1 MRTEMK
7 ELISA
12 VLSFCILLGIACTF
26 SSCGE
31 QPLEINYSD
40 KYIENQDYQYMYA
53 DGFGHSSVQKS
64 DNGYY
69 IAVNNFIFYID
80 GKTMNATPLCNKSNC
95 LHDRETDEEKLKE
108 CNAYLPD
115 YAEYTRNSIQLYNS
129 KIYFLQ
135 LDSADSAED
144 VDKYLFYE
152 MDTESGSRKLLL
164 TYTDGKV
171 KFWAVHRGYIYFKAD
186 NYISSDDSGELKA
199 QNGTGFNK
207 LFKLKLGE
215 SNPKMIYDFE
225 NTDGIYKM
233 QLSNSFTVY
242 GNHIYIGYSGYKNEE
257 AYNKVISADEKDF
270 ESVASEV
277 LCGYLHI
284 DITNDETSIILD
296 GSEENSKVFNC
307 FYNGNLCYSQNNS
320 VYVSE
325 LNGSNSEL
333 LADNINGIFL
343 SDGKRNYT
351 SIFDIDDTGQDV
363 QSVMMLDDKF
373 KNKSVCTMPDN
384 FFVQGIVQMMCPYDD
399 NYIWGFAENN
409 GSTDI
414 VYIDKSQLDSNQSQL
429 KVKAVYSCKNSIP
442 AYTE

>member
-1 MRTEMK
+1 MK
-7 ELISA
+7 KLISA
-12 VLSFCILLGIACTF
+12 ILSICILSGIACTF

-31 QPLEINYSD
+31 QPLEIDYSD

-53 DGFGHSSVQKS
+53 DGFGHSSFQKS

-69 IAVNNFIFYID
+69 AAVNNFIFYID

-95 LHDRETDEEKLKE
+95 LHDKETDSEKLKE
-108 CNAYLPD
+108 CNAYVPD
-115 YAEYTRNSIQLYNS
+115 YAEYTRNSIQLYN
-129 KIYFLQ
+129 KKLYFLQ

-144 VDKYLFYE
+144 IDKYLFYE

-171 KFWAVHRGYIYFKAD
+171 NFWAVHRGNIYFKAD

-207 LFKLKLGE
+207 MFRLKLGE
-215 SNPKMIYDFE
+215 SSPEVIYDFE
-225 NTDGIYKM
+225 KTDGIYKI

-242 GNHIYIGYSGYKNEE
+242 GNHIYIGYNGYKNEE

-270 ESVASEV
+270 ESIASDV

-284 DITNDETSIILD
+284 DITNDKSTVVLD
-296 GSEENSKVFNC
+296 GNEENSKVFNC
-307 FYNGNLCYSQNNS
+307 FYNDKLCYSQDNS
-320 VYVSE
+320 VYISE
-325 LNGSNSEL
+325 LDGRNSEL
-333 LADNINGIFL
+333 LADNIDGIFL

-351 SIFDIDDTGQDV
+351 SIFDTDDTGQDV
-363 QSVMMLDDKF
+363 QSVMMLDERLK
-373 KNKSVCTMPDN
+373 KKSIFAMPDN

-399 NYIWGFAENN
+399 NYIWGFVENN

-414 VYIDKSQLDSNQSQL
+414 VYIEKSQLDSDQNQL
-429 KVKAVYSCKNSIP
+429 KAKTVYSCKNSIP

>member
-1 MRTEMK
+1 MK
-7 ELISA
+7 KLISA
-12 VLSFCILLGIACTF
+12 ILLICILSGVACAF

-31 QPLEINYSD
+31 QPLEIDYSD

-53 DGFGHSSVQKS
+53 DGFGHSSFQKS

-69 IAVNNFIFYID
+69 AAVNNFIFYID

>member
-1 MRTEMK
+1 MK
-7 ELISA
+7 KLISA
-12 VLSFCILLGIACTF
+12 ILSICILSGIACTF

-31 QPLEINYSD
+31 QPLEIDYSD

-53 DGFGHSSVQKS
+53 DGFGHSSFQKS

-69 IAVNNFIFYID
+69 AAVNNFIFYID

-95 LHDRETDEEKLKE
+95 LHDKETDSEKLKE
-108 CNAYLPD
+108 CNAYVPD
-115 YAEYTRNSIQLYNS
+115 YAEYTRNSIQLYN
-129 KIYFLQ
+129 KKLYFLQ

-144 VDKYLFYE
+144 IDKYLFYE

-164 TYTDGKV
+164 TYIDGKV
-171 KFWAVHRGYIYFKAD
+171 NFWAVHRGNIYFKAD
-186 NYISSDDSGELKA
+186 NFISSDDSGELKA

-207 LFKLKLGE
+207 MFRLKLGE
-215 SNPKMIYDFE
+215 SSPEVIYDFE
-225 NTDGIYKM
+225 KTDGIYKI

-270 ESVASEV
+270 ESIASDV
-277 LCGYLHI
+277 LCGYVHI
-284 DITNDETSIILD
+284 DITNDKSTVVLD
-296 GSEENSKVFNC
+296 GNEENSKVFNC
-307 FYNGNLCYSQNNS
+307 FYNDKICYSQGNS
-320 VYVSE
+320 VYILE
-325 LNGSNSEL
+325 LDGRNSEL
-333 LADNINGIFL
+333 LADNIDGIFL

-351 SIFDIDDTGQDV
+351 SIFDTDDIGQDV
-363 QSVMMLDDKF
+363 QSVMMLDERLK
-373 KNKSVCTMPDN
+373 KKSIFAMPDN

-399 NYIWGFAENN
+399 NYIWGFVENN

-414 VYIDKSQLDSNQSQL
+414 VYIEKSQLDSDPSQL
-429 KVKAVYSCKNSIP
+429 KAKTVYSCKNSIP

>member
-1 MRTEMK
+1 MK
-7 ELISA
+7 KLISA
-12 VLSFCILLGIACTF
+12 ILLICILSGVACAF

-31 QPLEINYSD
+31 QPLEIDYSD

-53 DGFGHSSVQKS
+53 DGFGHSSFQKS

-69 IAVNNFIFYID
+69 AAVNNFIFYID

-186 NYISSDDSGELKA
+186 NYISSDNSGELKA
-199 QNGTGFNK
+199 QNGMGFNK
-207 LFKLKLGE
+207 MFRLKLGE
-215 SNPKMIYDFE
+215 SSPEVIYDFE
-225 NTDGIYKM
+225 KTDGIYNL

-270 ESVASEV
+270 ESVALDV

>member
-1 MRTEMK
+1 MK
-7 ELISA
+7 KLISA
-12 VLSFCILLGIACTF
+12 ILSICILSSVACTF

-31 QPLEINYSD
+31 QPLEIDYSD

-53 DGFGHSSVQKS
+53 DGFGHSSFQKS

-69 IAVNNFIFYID
+69 AAVNNFIFFID

-152 MDTESGSRKLLL
+152 MDIESGSRKLLL

-171 KFWAVHRGYIYFKAD
+171 NFWAVHRGNIYFKAD
-186 NYISSDDSGELKA
+186 NYISTDDSGELKA
-199 QNGTGFNK
+199 QNGMGFNK
-207 LFKLKLGE
+207 MFRLKLGE
-215 SNPKMIYDFE
+215 SSPKVIYDFE
-225 NTDGIYKM
+225 KTDGIYNL

-270 ESVASEV
+270 ESVASDV

>member
-1 MRTEMK
+1 MK
-7 ELISA
+7 KLISA
-12 VLSFCILLGIACTF
+12 ILLICILSGVACAF

-31 QPLEINYSD
+31 QPLEIDYSD

-53 DGFGHSSVQKS
+53 DGFGHSSFQKS

-69 IAVNNFIFYID
+69 AAVNNFIFYID

-207 LFKLKLGE
+207 MFRLKLGE
-215 SNPKMIYDFE
+215 SSPEVIYDFE
-225 NTDGIYKM
+225 KTDGIYNL

-270 ESVASEV
+270 ESVALDV

>member
-1 MRTEMK
+1 MK
-7 ELISA
+7 KLISA
-12 VLSFCILLGIACTF
+12 ILSICILSSVACTF

-31 QPLEINYSD
+31 QPLEIDYSD

-53 DGFGHSSVQKS
+53 DGFGHSSFQKS

-69 IAVNNFIFYID
+69 AAVNNFIFFID

-171 KFWAVHRGYIYFKAD
+171 NFWAVHRGNIYFKAD

-207 LFKLKLGE
+207 MFRLKLGE
-215 SNPKMIYDFE
+215 SSPKVIYDFE
-225 NTDGIYKM
+225 KTDGIYNL

-270 ESVASEV
+270 ESVASDV

-320 VYVSE
+320 VYISE
-325 LNGSNSEL
+325 LDGSNSEL

>member
-1 MRTEMK
+1 MK
-7 ELISA
+7 KLISA
-12 VLSFCILLGIACTF
+12 ILLICILSGVACAF

-31 QPLEINYSD
+31 QPLEIDYSD

-53 DGFGHSSVQKS
+53 DGFGHSSFQKS

-69 IAVNNFIFYID
+69 AAVNNFIFYID

-207 LFKLKLGE
+207 MFRLKLGE
-215 SNPKMIYDFE
+215 SSPEVIYVFE
-225 NTDGIYKM
+225 KTDGIYNL

-270 ESVASEV
+270 ESVALDV

>member
-1 MRTEMK
+1 MK
-7 ELISA
+7 KLISA
-12 VLSFCILLGIACTF
+12 ILSICILSSVACTF

-31 QPLEINYSD
+31 QPLEIDYSD

-53 DGFGHSSVQKS
+53 DGFGHSSFQKS

-69 IAVNNFIFYID
+69 AAVNNFIFFID

-152 MDTESGSRKLLL
+152 MDIESGSRKLLL

-171 KFWAVHRGYIYFKAD
+171 NFWAVHRGNIYFKAD
-186 NYISSDDSGELKA
+186 NYISTDDSGELKA
-199 QNGTGFNK
+199 QNGMGFNK
-207 LFKLKLGE
+207 MLRLKLGE
-215 SNPKMIYDFE
+215 SSPKVIYDFE
-225 NTDGIYKM
+225 KTDGIYNL

-270 ESVASEV
+270 ESVASDV

-363 QSVMMLDDKF
+363 QSVMILDDKF

>member
-1 MRTEMK
+1 MK
-7 ELISA
+7 KLISA
-12 VLSFCILLGIACTF
+12 ILLICILSGVACAF

-31 QPLEINYSD
+31 QPLEIDYSD

-53 DGFGHSSVQKS
+53 DGFGHSSFQKS

-69 IAVNNFIFYID
+69 AAVNNFIFYID

-108 CNAYLPD
+108 CNAYLPN

-186 NYISSDDSGELKA
+186 NYISSDNSGELKA

-207 LFKLKLGE
+207 MFRLKLGE
-215 SNPKMIYDFE
+215 SSPEVIYDFE
-225 NTDGIYKM
+225 KTDGIYNL

-270 ESVASEV
+270 ESVALDV

>member
-1 MRTEMK
+1 MK
-7 ELISA
+7 KLISA
-12 VLSFCILLGIACTF
+12 ILSICILSSVACTF

-31 QPLEINYSD
+31 QPLEIDYSD

-53 DGFGHSSVQKS
+53 DGFGHSSFQKS

-69 IAVNNFIFYID
+69 AAVNNFIFFID

-152 MDTESGSRKLLL
+152 MDIESGSRKLLL

-171 KFWAVHRGYIYFKAD
+171 NFWAVHRGNIYFKAD
-186 NYISSDDSGELKA
+186 NYISTDDSGELKA
-199 QNGTGFNK
+199 QNGMDFNK
-207 LFKLKLGE
+207 MFRLKLGE
-215 SNPKMIYDFE
+215 SSPKVIYDFE
-225 NTDGIYKM
+225 KTDGIYNL

-270 ESVASEV
+270 ESVASDV

-363 QSVMMLDDKF
+363 QSVMILDDKF

>member
-1 MRTEMK
+1 MK
-7 ELISA
+7 KLISA
-12 VLSFCILLGIACTF
+12 ILLICILSGVACAF

-31 QPLEINYSD
+31 QPLEIDYSD

-53 DGFGHSSVQKS
+53 DGFGHSSFQKS

-69 IAVNNFIFYID
+69 AAVNNFIFYID

-186 NYISSDDSGELKA
+186 NYISSDNSGELKA

-207 LFKLKLGE
+207 MFRLKLGE
-215 SNPKMIYDFE
+215 SSPEVIYDFE
-225 NTDGIYKM
+225 KTDGIYNL

-270 ESVASEV
+270 ESVALDV

>member
-7 ELISA
+7 KLISA
-12 VLSFCILLGIACTF
+12 VLSICILLCIACAF

-31 QPLEINYSD
+31 HPLEINYSD
-40 KYIENQDYQYMYA
+40 KYIKNQDYQYMYA

-69 IAVNNFIFYID
+69 IAVNNFIFFID
-80 GKTMNATPLCNKSNC
+80 EKTMNATPLCNKSDC
-95 LHDRETDEEKLKE
+95 LHDKETNEKKLKE
-108 CNAYLPD
+108 CNAYVPD
-115 YAEYTRNSIQLYNS
+115 YASYSRNSIQLYN
-129 KIYFLQ
+129 KKLYFLQ

-152 MDTESGSRKLLL
+152 MNTESGIRKLLFA
-164 TYTDGKV
+164 YTDGKV
-171 KFWAVHRGYIYFKAD
+171 DFWAVHRGYIYFKAD
-186 NYISSDDSGELKA
+186 NYILSDDLKEIKE

-215 SNPKMIYDFE
+215 NNPKMIYDFE

-270 ESVASEV
+270 ESVTSDV

-284 DITNDETSIILD
+284 DITNDKTSIILD
-296 GSEENSKVFNC
+296 GSEDNAKVFNC
-307 FYNGNLCYSQNNS
+307 FYNGKVCYSQNNS
-320 VYVSE
+320 IYVAK
-325 LNGSNSEL
+325 LDGRNSERL
-333 LADNINGIFL
+333 SENINGTFL
-343 SDGKRNYT
+343 SDGNRNYT
-351 SIFDIDDTGQDV
+351 SIFDADNTGDYV
-363 QSVMMLDDKF
+363 QHLMLLDDKF
-373 KNKSVCTMPDN
+373 SKKSVFTMPDN

-399 NYIWGFAENN
+399 KYIWGFVDNN
-409 GSTDI
+409 GNTDI
-414 VYIDKSQLDSNQSQL
+414 VYIDKLQLDGNQSQL
-429 KVKAVYSCKNSIP
+429 KSQTVYSCKNSIP

>member
-1 MRTEMK
+1 MK
-7 ELISA
+7 KLISA
-12 VLSFCILLGIACTF
+12 ILSICILSSVACTF

-31 QPLEINYSD
+31 QPLEIDYSD

-53 DGFGHSSVQKS
+53 DGFGHSSFQKS

-69 IAVNNFIFYID
+69 AAVNNFIFFID

-152 MDTESGSRKLLL
+152 MDIESGSRKLLL

-171 KFWAVHRGYIYFKAD
+171 NFWAVHRGNIYFKAD
-186 NYISSDDSGELKA
+186 NYISTDDSGELKA
-199 QNGTGFNK
+199 QNGMGFNK
-207 LFKLKLGE
+207 MFRLKLGE
-215 SNPKMIYDFE
+215 SSPKVIYDFE
-225 NTDGIYKM
+225 KTDGIYNL

-270 ESVASEV
+270 ESVASDV

-333 LADNINGIFL
+333 LANNINGIFL

-363 QSVMMLDDKF
+363 QSVMILDDKF

>member
-1 MRTEMK
+1 MK
-7 ELISA
+7 KLISA
-12 VLSFCILLGIACTF
+12 ILSICILSSVACTF

-31 QPLEINYSD
+31 QPLKIDYSD

-53 DGFGHSSVQKS
+53 DGFGHSSFQKS

-69 IAVNNFIFYID
+69 AAVNNFIFFID

-152 MDTESGSRKLLL
+152 MDIESGSRKLLL

-171 KFWAVHRGYIYFKAD
+171 NFWAVHRGNIYFKAD
-186 NYISSDDSGELKA
+186 NYISTDDSGELKA
-199 QNGTGFNK
+199 QNGMGFNK
-207 LFKLKLGE
+207 MLRLKLGE
-215 SNPKMIYDFE
+215 SSPKVIYDFE
-225 NTDGIYKM
+225 KTDGIYNL

-270 ESVASEV
+270 ESVASDV

-363 QSVMMLDDKF
+363 QSVMILDDKF

>member
-1 MRTEMK
+1 MK
-7 ELISA
+7 KLISA
-12 VLSFCILLGIACTF
+12 ILSICILSSVACTF

-31 QPLEINYSD
+31 QPLEIDYSD

-53 DGFGHSSVQKS
+53 DGFGHSSFQKS

-69 IAVNNFIFYID
+69 AAVNNFIFFID

-171 KFWAVHRGYIYFKAD
+171 NFWAVHRGYIYFKAD

-207 LFKLKLGE
+207 MFRLKLGE
-215 SNPKMIYDFE
+215 SSPKVIYDFE
-225 NTDGIYKM
+225 KTDGIYNL

-270 ESVASEV
+270 ESVASDV

-320 VYVSE
+320 VYISE
-325 LNGSNSEL
+325 LDGSNSEL

>member
-1 MRTEMK
+1 MK
-7 ELISA
+7 KLISA
-12 VLSFCILLGIACTF
+12 ILLICILSGVACAF

-31 QPLEINYSD
+31 QPLEIDYSD

-53 DGFGHSSVQKS
+53 DGFGHSSFQKS

-69 IAVNNFIFYID
+69 AAVNNFIFYID

-207 LFKLKLGE
+207 MFRLKLGE
-215 SNPKMIYDFE
+215 SSPEVIYDFE
-225 NTDGIYKM
+225 KTDGIYNL

-270 ESVASEV
+270 ESVALDM

>member
-1 MRTEMK
+1 MK
-7 ELISA
+7 KLISA
-12 VLSFCILLGIACTF
+12 ILSICILSSVACTF

-31 QPLEINYSD
+31 QPLEIDYSD

-53 DGFGHSSVQKS
+53 DGFGHSSFQKS

-69 IAVNNFIFYID
+69 AAVNNFIFFID

-152 MDTESGSRKLLL
+152 MDIESGSRKLLL

-171 KFWAVHRGYIYFKAD
+171 NFWAVHRGNIYFKAD
-186 NYISSDDSGELKA
+186 NYISTDDSGELKA
-199 QNGTGFNK
+199 QNGMGFNK
-207 LFKLKLGE
+207 MFRLKLGE
-215 SNPKMIYDFE
+215 SSPKVIYDFE
-225 NTDGIYKM
+225 KTDGIYNL

-270 ESVASEV
+270 ESVASDV

-363 QSVMMLDDKF
+363 QSVMILDDKF

>member
-1 MRTEMK
+1 MK
-7 ELISA
+7 KLISA
-12 VLSFCILLGIACTF
+12 ILSICILSSVACTF

-31 QPLEINYSD
+31 QPLEIDYSD

-53 DGFGHSSVQKS
+53 DGFGHSSFQKS

-69 IAVNNFIFYID
+69 AAVNNFIFFID

-152 MDTESGSRKLLL
+152 MDIESGSRKLLL

-171 KFWAVHRGYIYFKAD
+171 NFWAVHRGNIYFKAD
-186 NYISSDDSGELKA
+186 NYISTDDSGELKA
-199 QNGTGFNK
+199 QNGMGLNK
-207 LFKLKLGE
+207 MFRLKLGE
-215 SNPKMIYDFE
+215 SSPKVIYDFE
-225 NTDGIYKM
+225 KTDGIYNL

-270 ESVASEV
+270 ESVASDV

-363 QSVMMLDDKF
+363 QSVMILDDKF

>member
-1 MRTEMK
+1 MK
-7 ELISA
+7 KLISA
-12 VLSFCILLGIACTF
+12 ILSICILSGIACTF
-26 SSCGE
+26 SSCVE
-31 QPLEINYSD
+31 QPLEIDYSD

-53 DGFGHSSVQKS
+53 DGFGHSSLQKS
-64 DNGYY
+64 DDGYY
-69 IAVNNFIFYID
+69 AAVNNFIFYID

-95 LHDRETDEEKLKE
+95 LHDKETDSEKLKE
-108 CNAYLPD
+108 CNAYVPD
-115 YAEYTRNSIQLYNS
+115 YAEYTRNSIQLYN
-129 KIYFLQ
+129 KKLYFLQ

-144 VDKYLFYE
+144 IDKYLFYE

-171 KFWAVHRGYIYFKAD
+171 NFWVVHRGNIYFKAD
-186 NYISSDDSGELKA
+186 NFISSDDSGELKA

-207 LFKLKLGE
+207 MFRLKLGE
-215 SNPKMIYDFE
+215 SSPKVIYDFE
-225 NTDGIYKM
+225 KTDGIYKI

-270 ESVASEV
+270 ESVALDV

>member
-1 MRTEMK
+1 MK

>member
-1 MRTEMK
+1 MK
-7 ELISA
+7 KLISSI
-12 VLSFCILLGIACTF
+12 LSICILSGIACTF

-31 QPLEINYSD
+31 QPLEIDYSD

-53 DGFGHSSVQKS
+53 DGFGHSSFQKS

-69 IAVNNFIFYID
+69 AAVNNFIFFID

-95 LHDRETDEEKLKE
+95 LHDRETNEEKLKE
-108 CNAYLPD
+108 CNAYVPD

-171 KFWAVHRGYIYFKAD
+171 NFWAVHRGYIYFKAD

-207 LFKLKLGE
+207 MFRLKLGE
-215 SNPKMIYDFE
+215 SSPEVIYDFAK
-225 NTDGIYKM
+225 TDGIYKI

-257 AYNKVISADEKDF
+257 AYNKVISAEEKDF
-270 ESVASEV
+270 ESVASDV
-277 LCGYLHI
+277 LCGYVHI
-284 DITNDETSIILD
+284 NITNDESTVVLD

-307 FYNGNLCYSQNNS
+307 FYNSKLCYSQGNS

-325 LNGSNSEL
+325 LDGSNSEL

-351 SIFDIDDTGQDV
+351 SIFDTNDTGQDV
-363 QSVMMLDDKF
+363 QSVMTLDDKF
-373 KNKSVCTMPDN
+373 KKKSVCTMPDN

-399 NYIWGFAENN
+399 KYIWGFVENN

-414 VYIDKSQLDSNQSQL
+414 VYIEKSQLDSDQNQL
-429 KVKAVYSCKNSIP
+429 KAKTVYSCKNSIP

>member
-1 MRTEMK
+1 MK
-7 ELISA
+7 KLISA
-12 VLSFCILLGIACTF
+12 ILSICILSSVACTF

-31 QPLEINYSD
+31 QPLEIDYSD

-53 DGFGHSSVQKS
+53 DGFGHSSFQKS

-69 IAVNNFIFYID
+69 AAVNNFIFFID

-152 MDTESGSRKLLL
+152 MDIESGSRKLLL

-171 KFWAVHRGYIYFKAD
+171 NFWAVHRGNIYFKAD
-186 NYISSDDSGELKA
+186 NYISTDDSVELKA
-199 QNGTGFNK
+199 QNGMGFNK
-207 LFKLKLGE
+207 MFRLKLGE
-215 SNPKMIYDFE
+215 SSPKVIYDFE
-225 NTDGIYKM
+225 KTDGIYNL

-270 ESVASEV
+270 ESVASDV

-363 QSVMMLDDKF
+363 QSVMILDDKF

>member
-1 MRTEMK
+1 MK
-7 ELISA
+7 KLISA
-12 VLSFCILLGIACTF
+12 ILSICILSSVACTF

-31 QPLEINYSD
+31 QPLEIDYSD

-53 DGFGHSSVQKS
+53 DGFGHSSFQKS

-69 IAVNNFIFYID
+69 AAVNNFIFFID

-152 MDTESGSRKLLL
+152 MDIESGSRKLLL

-171 KFWAVHRGYIYFKAD
+171 NFWAVHRGNIYFKAD
-186 NYISSDDSGELKA
+186 NYISTDDSGELKA
-199 QNGTGFNK
+199 QNGMGFNK
-207 LFKLKLGE
+207 MFRLKLGE
-215 SNPKMIYDFE
+215 SSPKVIYDFE
-225 NTDGIYKM
+225 KTDGIYNL

-270 ESVASEV
+270 EGVASDV